1 MQVRWTTA
9 AAADLENI
17 ADYLFEKTPENAPR
31 LIREICG
38 VVSSLRAYPNR
49 GRAGKKSGTRELVL
63 PALPY
68 IVVYKAGSEVLH
80 IARILHGARTGHD
93 ELTACGVDINRYDD
107 PRGTRLRAAS
117 FSERA

>member
-1 MQVRWTTA
+1 LPLEWKSSSPKNNAAANASPLPTA
-9 AAADLENI
+9 AASDLENI

-38 VVSSLRAYPNR
+38 AVFALGIYPNR

-68 IVVYKAGSEVLH
+68 IVVYKVAGDVLH
-80 IARILHGARTGHD
+80 IARILPGAQQW
-93 ELTACGVDINRYDD
+93 
-107 PRGTRLRAAS
+107 PR
-117 FSERA
+117 

>member
-9 AAADLENI
+9 AASDLENI

-38 VVSSLRAYPNR
+38 AASGLRIYPNR
-49 GRAGKKSGTRELVL
+49 GRPGKKSGTRELVL

-68 IVVYKAGSEVLH
+68 IVVYKVGSDVLH
-80 IARILHGARTGHD
+80 IARILHGAQQW
-93 ELTACGVDINRYDD
+93 
-107 PRGTRLRAAS
+107 PR
-117 FSERA
+117 